1 MRRRYP
7 YRIEVWTSIK
17 NPDGVGGYDEI
28 PVLHGTFWAKHYE
41 KSGGES
47 KEFQKVADKSTVI
60 FEIRNNDTITESMH
74 IVFRGKKYN
83 IRYLPFDGV
92 VREFLRIEAE
102 AGVTI

>member
-7 YRIEVWTSIK
+7 YRIDIYTHTST
-17 NPDGVGGYDEI
+17 PDGYGGQEVT
-28 PVLHGTFWAKHYE
+28 PVLHGRYWAKHYA

-47 KEFQKVADKSTVI
+47 KEFEKVADKSTVV
-60 FEIRNNDTITESMH
+60 FEIRNDDTITTDMY

-83 IRYLPFDGV
+83 IRYLPFEGV
-92 VREFLRIEAE
+92 AREFLRIEAE